1 MQKNLA
7 LCHLGVRV
15 GLLQIDGTE
24 GRTITRTIR
33 GNPMNFTG
41 VDYLQQFS
49 IPNFYFHAATAYG
62 ILRHNGVAVGKLDF
76 LGKLG

>member
-1 MQKNLA
+1 MNL
-7 LCHLGVRV
+7 
-15 GLLQIDGTE
+15 
-24 GRTITRTIR
+24 
-33 GNPMNFTG
+33 TG